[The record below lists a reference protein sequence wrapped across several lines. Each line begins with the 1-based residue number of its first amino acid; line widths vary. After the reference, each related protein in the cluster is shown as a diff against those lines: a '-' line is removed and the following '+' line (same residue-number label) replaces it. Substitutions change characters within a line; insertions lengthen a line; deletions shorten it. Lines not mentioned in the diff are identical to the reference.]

1 MFPGKINPRKMKQMM
16 DKMGMSMVPL
26 EGVERIV
33 ITTATGNYVFD
44 AAEVVAMTMQGVK
57 TYQITGEPRFVA
69 KAPAAPAIS
78 DEDVR
83 LVMEQAKA
91 PEEKVRKVLAETRGD
106 IAEAILRLQG
116 P

>member
-1 MFPGKINPRKMKQMM
+1 MFPGKVNPRKMKQMM
-16 DKMGMSMVPL
+16 DKLGMEMQSL

-33 ITTATGNYVFD
+33 ITTAKGEYVFD
-44 AAEVVAMTMQGVK
+44 AAEVVAMTMQGVT
-57 TYQITGEPRFVA
+57 TYQVTGEPRFQA
-69 KAPAAPAIS
+69 KAPAIS
-78 DEDVR
+78 EEDVR
-83 LVMEQAKA
+83 LVMEQTKA

>member
-1 MFPGKINPRKMKQMM
+1 
-16 DKMGMSMVPL
+16 MGMSMAPL

-33 ITTATGNYVFD
+33 ITAAKGEYVFD
-44 AAEVVAMTMQGVK
+44 AAEVVAMTMQGVT

-69 KAPAAPAIS
+69 KAPPIS
-78 DEDVR
+78 EEDVK
-83 LVMEQAKA
+83 LVMEQTKA

-106 IAEAILRLQG
+106 IAEAILKLQG

>member
-16 DKMGMSMVPL
+16 DKLGMEMEPL

-33 ITTATGNYVFD
+33 ISTSKGNYVFD
-44 AAEVVAMTMQGVK
+44 AAEVVAMTMQGVR
-57 TYQITGEPRFVA
+57 TFQVTGEPRFEA
-69 KAPAAPAIS
+69 KAPAVPE
-78 DEDVR
+78 EDVR
-83 LVMEQAKA
+83 LVMEQTKA
-91 PEEKVRKVLAETRGD
+91 PEEKVRRALAETKGD

>member
-1 MFPGKINPRKMKQMM
+1 MFPGKVNPRKMKQMM
-16 DKMGMSMVPL
+16 DKMGMSMAPL

-33 ITTATGNYVFD
+33 ITTAKGEFVFD
-44 AAEVVAMTMQGVK
+44 AAEVVAMTMQGVT

-69 KAPAAPAIS
+69 KAPVIS
-78 DEDVR
+78 EEDVR

-91 PEEKVRKVLAETRGD
+91 PEEKARKVLAETRGD

>member
-1 MFPGKINPRKMKQMM
+1 MNPRKMKQMM
-16 DKMGMSMVPL
+16 DKMGMSMEPL

-33 ITTATGNYVFD
+33 ITTAKGDYVFD

-57 TYQITGEPRFVA
+57 TFQVTGEPRFVPRG
-69 KAPAAPAIS
+69 PAVS
-78 DEDVR
+78 EEDVR
-83 LVMEQAKA
+83 LVMEQTRA
-91 PEEKVRKVLAETRGD
+91 PEEKVRRTLAETEGD

>member
-1 MFPGKINPRKMKQMM
+1 MFPGKVNPRKMKQMM
-16 DKMGMSMVPL
+16 DKLGMEMQSL

-33 ITTATGNYVFD
+33 ITTAKGEYVFD
-44 AAEVVAMTMQGVK
+44 AAEVVAMTMQGVT
-57 TYQITGEPRFVA
+57 TYQITGEPRFQA
-69 KAPAAPAIS
+69 KAPAIS

-83 LVMEQAKA
+83 LVMEQTKA
-91 PEEKVRKVLAETRGD
+91 PEDKVRKVLAETRGD

>member
-16 DKMGMSMVPL
+16 DKLGMEMEPL

-33 ITTATGNYVFD
+33 ISTSKGNYVFD
-44 AAEVVAMTMQGVK
+44 SAEVVAMTMQGVR
-57 TYQITGEPRFVA
+57 TFQITGEPRFEA
-69 KAPAAPAIS
+69 KAPAVPE
-78 DEDVR
+78 EDVR
-83 LVMEQAKA
+83 LVMEQTKA
-91 PEEKVRKVLAETRGD
+91 PEEKVRRALAETKGD